1 MAEKQQIVSEVL
13 NNTRMAPFWATE
25 WEKFRQAVGQ
35 ALGILSL
42 TEDPTNTIM
51 WTHYASQ
58 HYGVVVEF
66 DEYHTWFDQKTTPTD
81 DLRHLVRVSYVE
93 NPHPR
98 TWRQVN
104 GTDMLYT
111 KTAGWAYEREWRI
124 IRPLK
129 DGTEVNPGIFCF
141 DVPAEAVRGIIFGCR
156 ATPELEK
163 GVRDSLATNPA
174 LGHIRFRRVK
184 LAGSNLEI
192 VDDVS

>member
-35 ALGILSL
+35 ALAILSL
-42 TEDPTNTIM
+42 TDDPTNTIM

-124 IRPLK
+124 IRP
-129 DGTEVNPGIFCF
+129 
-141 DVPAEAVRGIIFGCR
+141 
-156 ATPELEK
+156 PEGRYRSEP
-163 GVRDSLATNPA
+163 R
-174 LGHIRFRRVK
+174 HI
-184 LAGSNLEI
+184 LL
-192 VDDVS
+192 